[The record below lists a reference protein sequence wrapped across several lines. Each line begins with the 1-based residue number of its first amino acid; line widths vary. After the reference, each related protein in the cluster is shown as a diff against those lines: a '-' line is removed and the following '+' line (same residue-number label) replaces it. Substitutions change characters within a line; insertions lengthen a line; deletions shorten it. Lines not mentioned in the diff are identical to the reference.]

1 MKSRCALGAVLLCV
15 FAFWTSA
22 CSTSTPGLPGER
34 DVTRTGDG
42 FASMPTIPET
52 ASLLQ
57 RDGYLQGAMLGRRY
71 DVVFQM
77 LTAQCRAVIGSAQG
91 VEGHLGT
98 WEELPKNL
106 GYDQQRDADID
117 GGRQPDDQRR
127 QPAQFGEHR
136 HEWVVSRGQEY
147 SFGQLF
153 SGQWLRQRC
162 RCLGRKPKPIRGDQR
177 TF

>member
-106 GYDQQRDADID
+106 GYDQQRDADIAVSKLLWKGQQVGLTWRRE
-117 GGRQPDDQRR
+117 GGVWRLDTCDI
-127 QPAQFGEHR
+127 G
-136 HEWVVSRGQEY
+136 
-147 SFGQLF
+147 
-153 SGQWLRQRC
+153 
-162 RCLGRKPKPIRGDQR
+162 
-177 TF
+177 